1 MNYVGLHVHTHYSLF
16 DGIATPQEYVDRA
29 SKLGMNALAITDHG
43 TLSGHR
49 ELYRAAKE
57 KGIKPIL
64 GLEGYMC
71 ADISD
76 KRDKSEREGQQDL
89 VYNHIVLLA
98 KNQKGLENLNKI
110 SEIAWTDGF
119 FKKPRFDF
127 EILKKYKEGIIVTS
141 ACPSSVIVKALEEQ
155 EFAIAKKNIN
165 WFKDN
170 FGSDYYI
177 EVMPHNTPE
186 INKYLIEL
194 ADEFDIKVVVTP
206 DCHHSDTLQKEIQ
219 EFKLILN
226 THGKVNK
233 EATYEKSKKKTD
245 MMERLDYLYGKDR
258 QITFNKF
265 DIHLL
270 SYEEIKAAMELQG
283 IDRPDIYSNT
293 LLLADTVEDYDI
305 KDGLNLLPVQYKNPD
320 KQLAELA
327 FAGLEQKRLND
338 NWLGN
343 DVYEQRLM
351 EELEIIRD
359 KKFAPY
365 FLVVQSMI
373 AWAKK
378 EGILVGPGR
387 GSSAGSLVCYLLG
400 ITDIDPIEHGLLF
413 FRFINPDRNDF
424 PDIDTDIQDTR
435 RDEVKDYLVRQY
447 RHVAS
452 IATFLEFKDKGVVR
466 DVARVLDIPLT
477 DVNKVLKLVDTW
489 DEYCTSKTTLS
500 FREKYPEVEI
510 YGEQLRGRIRGT
522 GIHAAGVVTS
532 KDPIF
537 RFAPLETRSSPG
549 SDNRIPVVGVDMEE
563 AEKIG
568 LIKIDALGLKTLSV
582 VKDAI
587 VMIKENHYKDIDLL
601 SIDMA
606 DPKVY
611 EMLSDG
617 YTKGV
622 FQCEATPYTNLLV
635 KMGVKNFNELAAS
648 NALVRPGAMNTI
660 GKDYIA
666 RKHGKQNVSYTHQIM
681 KEFTDDTYGCILY
694 QEQVMQACVHL
705 GGMSMSDADK
715 VRKIIGKKKDAKEFD
730 IYKEQFIAGASA
742 YIAPN
747 QARDLWH
754 DFEAHAG
761 YSFNK
766 SHAVAYSTL
775 SYWTAWL
782 KYYYP
787 LEFMFAL
794 LKNEKDKDGRTE
806 YLIEAKRM
814 GISIKLPHIN
824 DSDLDFKIE
833 GKGIRFGLTGI
844 KFISNNIAE
853 KYIAA
858 RPFKTYKELEE
869 FTFTKGNGVNSR
881 ALNALRL
888 IGAATFSDNPRN
900 DEEIKENIYEYLN
913 LPEFNITIPS
923 HYYAFIQ
930 DIDLFEEKGSFI
942 LLGMVKTIKR
952 GKGWSRVE
960 ILDKTGSVGI
970 FDEEGTTIET
980 GRTYLVLANDN
991 RIVSAIPVDEIKE
1004 SSNALVK
1011 FLGYKQLPYSEEEMF
1026 VVSFKSRVTK
1036 AGKKMASLTLADTA
1050 RDLHSV
1056 TVFPTAFPKAYMH
1069 IEEGKSYK
1077 FSFGKTKDG
1086 TVIMED
1092 VNVS

>member
-29 SKLGMNALAITDHG
+29 SKLGMSALAITDHG

-226 THGKVNK
+226 THGKINK

>member
-43 TLSGHR
+43 SLSGHR
-49 ELYRAAKE
+49 EFYRSAKE
-57 KGIKPIL
+57 KSIKPIL

-76 KRDKSEREGQQDL
+76 KRDKSERTGQQDL
-89 VYNHIVLLA
+89 VYNHIILLA

-127 EILKKYKEGIIVTS
+127 EILEKYKEGIIVTS

-155 EFAIAKKNIN
+155 EFALAKKHIK

-186 INKYLIEL
+186 INKYLIDL
-194 ADEFDIKVVVTP
+194 ADEFNIKAIVTP
-206 DCHHSDTLQKEIQ
+206 DCHHVDESQKHIQ
-219 EFKLILN
+219 EFKLLMN
-226 THGKVNK
+226 THAKVQK
-233 EATYEKSKKKTD
+233 DTTYAKSAKID
-245 MMERLDYLYGKDR
+245 SMMERLDYLYGKDR

-265 DIHLL
+265 NIHLL
-270 SYEEIKAAMELQG
+270 SYEEIKAAMEKQG
-283 IDRPDIYSNT
+283 INREDIYSNT

-305 KDGLNLLPVQYKNPD
+305 KDGLDLLPVQYKNPD
-320 KQLAELA
+320 QELSNLA
-327 FAGLEQKRLND
+327 FAALEEKRLNS

-343 DVYEQRLM
+343 DIYEQRLD
-351 EELEIIRD
+351 EELSIIRD

-365 FLVVQSMI
+365 FLVVQNMI
-373 AWAKK
+373 SWAKK

-400 ITDIDPIEHGLLF
+400 ITDVDPLEHGLLF
-413 FRFINPDRNDF
+413 FRFINPERNDF

-452 IATFLEFKDKGVVR
+452 IATFLQFKDKGVVR

-489 DEYCTSKTTLS
+489 DEFCTSKNTLW

-510 YGEQLRGRIRGT
+510 YGDQLRGRIRGT

-532 KDPIF
+532 KNPIF
-537 RFAPLETRSSPG
+537 RYAPLETRSSPG
-549 SDNRIPVVGVDMEE
+549 SDDRIPVVGIDMEE

-582 VKDAI
+582 VKDCI
-587 VMIKENHYKDIDLL
+587 DMVKENHYKDIDLL
-601 SIDMA
+601 SLDMA

-666 RKHGKQNVSYTHQIM
+666 RKHGKQNVSYIHQTM

-694 QEQVMQACVHL
+694 QEQVMQACVYL
-705 GGMSMSDADK
+705 GGMTMAEADK
-715 VRKIIGKKKDAKEFD
+715 VRKIIGKKKDAKEFNIFQD
-730 IYKEQFIAGASA
+730 RFVAGASK
-742 YIAPN
+742 YISPN
-747 QARDLWH
+747 KALDLWH
-754 DFEAHAG
+754 DFEEHAG

-814 GISIKLPHIN
+814 GISVKLPHIN

-844 KFISNNIAE
+844 KFISNNIAQ
-853 KYIAA
+853 KYIDA
-858 RPFKTYKELEE
+858 RPFSSYKQLEE

-888 IGAATFSDNPRN
+888 TGAATFSDNPRN
-900 DEEIKENIYEYLN
+900 DEDIKENLYEYLN
-913 LPEFNITIPS
+913 LPEFNISIPS

-930 DIDLFEEKGSFI
+930 SIEDFEEKGSFI
-942 LLGMVKTIKR
+942 LMGMVKAIKR

-970 FDEEGTTIET
+970 FDEESTTIET

-991 RIVSAIPVDEIKE
+991 RIVSAVPIDEVKG

-1011 FLGYKQLPYSEEEMF
+1011 FLSYKQLPYTDDEMF
-1026 VVSFKSRVTK
+1026 VVSFKSRITK
-1036 AGKKMASLTLADTA
+1036 AGKKMASLTLADTS

>member
-16 DGIATPQEYVDRA
+16 DGVATPKEYVDRA
-29 SKLGMNALAITDHG
+29 SALGMPAIAITDHG

-49 ELYRAAKE
+49 EMYRMAKE

-89 VYNHIVLLA
+89 VYNHIILLA
-98 KNQKGLENLNKI
+98 KNKIGLENLNKI
-110 SEIAWTDGF
+110 SELSWTDGF

-127 EILKKYKEGIIVTS
+127 DILQKYREGIIVTS
-141 ACPSSVIVKALEEQ
+141 ACPSSVIVKALEEE
-155 EFAIAKKNIN
+155 EFALAKKYIQ
-165 WFKDN
+165 WFKDT

-177 EVMPHNTPE
+177 EVMPHNE
-186 INKYLIEL
+186 AQINKYLIEL
-194 ADEFDIKVVVTP
+194 ADEFSIKVVVTP
-206 DCHHSDTLQKEIQ
+206 DCHHVDQSQREIQ
-219 EFKLILN
+219 EFKLLLN

-233 EATYEKSKKKTD
+233 EATYEKSKKQPD
-245 MMERLDYLYGKDR
+245 MMKRLDYLYGEDR

-270 SYEEIKAAMELQG
+270 SYEEMKAAMESQG
-283 IDRPDIYSNT
+283 IDREDIYSNT
-293 LLLADTVEDYDI
+293 LLLADTVEDYEI
-305 KDGLNLLPVQYKNPD
+305 QDGLNLLPVQYKSPD
-320 KQLAELA
+320 KELA
-327 FAGLEQKRLND
+327 KISLEGLKLRGLSENKEYLDRLD
-338 NWLGN
+338 
-343 DVYEQRLM
+343 
-351 EELEIIRD
+351 EELKIIKD

-378 EGILVGPGR
+378 EGIMVGPGR
-387 GSSAGSLVCYLLG
+387 GSAAGSLVCYSLG
-400 ITDIDPIEHGLLF
+400 ITDIDPIKYGLLF
-413 FRFINPDRNDF
+413 FRFINPERNDF
-424 PDIDTDIQDTR
+424 PDIDTDIQDNR

-452 IATFLEFKDKGVVR
+452 IATFLQFKDKGVVR

-489 DEYCTSKTTLS
+489 DEYCSSKTTLW
-500 FREKYPEVEI
+500 FREKYPEVEV

-537 RFAPLETRSSPG
+537 RFAPMETRSSPG
-549 SDNRIPVVGVDMEE
+549 SDERIPVVGVDMEE
-563 AEKIG
+563 AERIG

-582 VKDAI
+582 IQDA
-587 VMIKENHYKDIDLL
+587 VAMIKENHYKDIDLDSL
-601 SIDMA
+601 DLA
-606 DPKVY
+606 DAKVY

-681 KEFTDDTYGCILY
+681 KEFTEDTYGCVLY

-705 GGMSMSDADK
+705 GQMSMSEADK

-730 IYKEQFIAGASA
+730 VYKEQFVKGASA
-742 YIAPN
+742 YITPN
-747 QARDLWH
+747 KALDLWH

-782 KYYYP
+782 KYHYP

-814 GISIKLPHIN
+814 GIPVKLPHIN
-824 DSDLDFKIE
+824 DSDFDFKIE

-844 KFISNNIAE
+844 KFISTNIAE

-858 RPFKTYKELEE
+858 RPFKSYKELEE

-881 ALNALRL
+881 ALNALRV
-888 IGAATFSDNPRN
+888 IGAATFADQPRN
-900 DEEIKENIYEYLN
+900 DSEIKENLYEFLN
-913 LPEFNITIPS
+913 LPEFNISIPS

-930 DIDLFEEKGSFI
+930 DVDSFEEKGSYI
-942 LLGMVKTIKR
+942 LMGMVKAIKR
-952 GKGWSRVE
+952 GTGWSRVE
-960 ILDKTGSVGI
+960 LLDKTGSVGI
-970 FDEEGTTIET
+970 FDEEQTTIET
-980 GRTYLVLANDN
+980 GKTYLILATDN
-991 RIVSAIPVDEIKE
+991 RIVSAIPVDEIKG
-1004 SSNALVK
+1004 SPNALVK
-1011 FLGYKQLPYSEEEMF
+1011 FLSYKQLPYSEEELF
-1026 VVSFKSRVTK
+1026 VVSFKPRMTK
-1036 AGKKMASLTLADTA
+1036 AGKKMASLTLADTS
-1050 RDLHSV
+1050 RELHSV
-1056 TVFPTAFPKAYMH
+1056 TVFPTAFPRAYMH
-1069 IEEGKSYK
+1069 IEEGKAYK

-1086 TVIMED
+1086 TVTLED
-1092 VNVS
+1092 VYVS

>member
-43 TLSGHR
+43 SLSGHR
-49 ELYRAAKE
+49 EFYRSAKE

-76 KRDKSEREGQQDL
+76 KRDKSERTGQQDL
-89 VYNHIVLLA
+89 VYNHIILLA
-98 KNQKGLENLNKI
+98 KNQKGLDNLNKI

-127 EILKKYKEGIIVTS
+127 EILQKYKEGIIVTS

-155 EFAIAKKNIN
+155 EFALAKKHIG

-186 INKYLIEL
+186 INKYLIDL
-194 ADEFDIKVVVTP
+194 ADEFNIRVVVTP
-206 DCHHSDTLQKEIQ
+206 DCHHSDESQKHIQ
-219 EFKLILN
+219 EFKLLMN
-226 THGKVNK
+226 THAKVQK
-233 EATYEKSKKKTD
+233 DTTYAKSTKID
-245 MMERLDYLYGKDR
+245 SMMERLDYLYGEDR

-270 SYEEIKAAMELQG
+270 SYEEIKAAMEKQG
-283 IDRPDIYSNT
+283 IDREDIYSNT
-293 LLLADTVEDYDI
+293 LLLAKTVEDYDI

-320 KQLAELA
+320 QELANLA
-327 FAGLEQKRLND
+327 FAALEEKRLNS

-343 DVYEQRLM
+343 DIYEQRLD
-351 EELEIIRD
+351 EELFIIRD

-365 FLVVQSMI
+365 FLVVQNMI
-373 AWAKK
+373 SWAKK

-400 ITDIDPIEHGLLF
+400 ITDIDPLEHGLLF
-413 FRFINPDRNDF
+413 FRFINPERNDF

-452 IATFLEFKDKGVVR
+452 IATFLQFKDKGVVR

-532 KDPIF
+532 KNPIF
-537 RFAPLETRSSPG
+537 RYAPLETRSAPG
-549 SDNRIPVVGVDMEE
+549 SDYRIPVVGVDMEE

-587 VMIKENHYKDIDLL
+587 LMIKENHYKDIDLL

-617 YTKGV
+617 HTKGV

-635 KMGVKNFNELAAS
+635 KMGVKNFSELAAS

-681 KEFTDDTYGCILY
+681 KEFTNDTYGCILY
-694 QEQVMQACVHL
+694 QEQVMQACVYL
-705 GGMSMSDADK
+705 GGMTMAEADK
-715 VRKIIGKKKDAKEFD
+715 VRKIIGKKKDAKEFNIFQD
-730 IYKEQFIAGASA
+730 RFVAGASK
-742 YIAPN
+742 YISPN
-747 QARDLWH
+747 KALDLWH
-754 DFEAHAG
+754 DFEEHAG

-814 GISIKLPHIN
+814 GISVKLPHIN

-844 KFISNNIAE
+844 KFISNNIAQ
-853 KYIAA
+853 KYIDA
-858 RPFKTYKELEE
+858 RPFNSYKQLEE

-888 IGAATFSDNPRN
+888 TGAATFSDNPRN
-900 DEEIKENIYEYLN
+900 DEDIKENLYEYLN
-913 LPEFNITIPS
+913 LPEFNISIPS

-930 DIDLFEEKGSFI
+930 SIEDFEEKGSFI
-942 LLGMVKTIKR
+942 LMGMVKAIKR

-960 ILDKTGSVGI
+960 ILDKTGSIGI
-970 FDEEGTTIET
+970 FDEESTTIET
-980 GRTYLVLANDN
+980 GRTYLILANDN
-991 RIVSAIPVDEIKE
+991 RIVSAIPVDEIKG
-1004 SSNALVK
+1004 STNALVK
-1011 FLGYKQLPYSEEEMF
+1011 FLSYKQLPYTEDEMF
-1026 VVSFKSRVTK
+1026 VVSFKSRITK
-1036 AGKKMASLTLADTA
+1036 AGKKMASLTLADTS